1 MTIKRITYLIAAA
14 VLTTFASFGQTGRS
28 AYDFLTVPTSS
39 HVFGLGGTN
48 ITVIDDDVTLAEQN
62 PALIGPEV
70 EKQLAVSYMRYLGS
84 ANFAG
89 ARYGQGAGE
98 HSAWSAAIRYL
109 NYGEMQ
115 GFESDGTP
123 TGSFTPSDFVF
134 EGTYSHD
141 FTSRLRGGINMKMI
155 YSSYEQYSAFA
166 MAADVGLNYYDDIH
180 DMSLSVVFKNMGGQ
194 LKRFDRNYDRLPFDI
209 QLGWMQALG
218 SSPFS
223 LSITAFNLTRWKLHY
238 YEHTED
244 DGVKELT
251 VKDSFA
257 KNFFRHFIFGLQYQ
271 PSERLYVD
279 LAYNYKVRSDMS
291 TYQRNFFSGFS
302 LGFGLKT
309 RTFSVGAA
317 YAMPHKG
324 GSSLLINLGLQI
336 SELL

>member
-1 MTIKRITYLIAAA
+1 MILKRITYLTFGMILAA
-14 VLTTFASFGQTGRS
+14 VSARGQTGRS

-48 ITVIDDDVTLAEQN
+48 ITIIDADVTLAEQN
-62 PALIGPEV
+62 PALLGPEV
-70 EKQLAVSYMRYLGS
+70 EKQLAASYMHYLGS

-89 ARYGQGAGE
+89 IRYGQSAGE
-98 HSAWSAAIRYL
+98 HSAWSGAIRYL
-109 NYGEMQ
+109 NYGEIQ
-115 GFESDGTP
+115 GFEADGSP

-141 FTSRLRGGINMKMI
+141 FTSRLRGGINLKMI

-166 MAADVGLNYYDDIH
+166 MAADVGINYYDDVH

-194 LKRFDRNYDRLPFDI
+194 IKRFDSSYDRLPFDI
-209 QLGWMQALG
+209 QLGWMQSLG

-223 LSITAFNLTRWKLHY
+223 LSITAQNLTRWHLHY

-244 DGVKELT
+244 GGVQEKTLKST
-251 VKDSFA
+251 FA
-257 KNFFRHFIFGLQYQ
+257 GDFFRHLIFGAQYQ
-271 PSERLYVD
+271 PSERVYVD
-279 LAYNYKVRSDMS
+279 LAYNYKMRSDMS
-291 TYQRNFFSGFS
+291 AYQRNFFSGFS
-302 LGFGLKT
+302 LGLGIKT

-317 YAMPHKG
+317 YAMPHK
-324 GSSLLINLGLQI
+324 SASTLLINLGLQI